1 MNIML
6 GRKKEHS
13 NELDIKGL
21 NSVIEIS
28 RRVLKVIYIMA
39 LIAAT
44 YIFIR
49 IGKELNIFNGILIIL
64 KIVSPLFIGMIIAW
78 LFNPAVTWL
87 QKKGIRRTLATFLV
101 YFILITGIG
110 LFLTALIP
118 SLYVQ
123 INEFVGALPSIYS
136 SLKEWFD
143 NIFDSFN
150 KFNSF
155 DTVAL
160 EKQILEKITTFSTNF
175 AESLPEL
182 ILGILSSLLSGVGTI
197 LVSLVIGFFLLVG
210 FENTDAVIGFLP
222 RKIQE
227 ITQGLLNAVDT
238 ACRSFVTGSILDCLF
253 IFVISSIGLYF
264 VGLKAPLLFG
274 LFCGITNIIPY
285 LGPYIGGVP
294 AVIVGF
300 SQGVTTGILTLIVI
314 GVIQL
319 LEGNLLQPI
328 ILSKTTKLHP
338 VTIMLGL
345 LVFGYFFGITGMV
358 ISTPLIAAFKAI
370 VLYLDKKYDILNFN

>member
-1 MNIML
+1 ML

>member
-1 MNIML
+1 ML

-123 INEFVGALPSIYS
+123 IYEFVGALPSIYS